1 MKITI
6 PSHPMKSP
14 MTDRDWLDK
23 VALAASV
30 YCELPNTNEAEIDK
44 FIEFLY
50 YAYGYDK
57 FLEIKKHG

>member
-1 MKITI
+1 
-6 PSHPMKSP
+6 MKSP

-57 FLEIKKHG
+57 FLEIEKR

>member
-1 MKITI
+1 MK
-6 PSHPMKSP
+6 
-14 MTDRDWLDK
+14 DRDWLDK

-30 YCELPNTNEAEIDK
+30 YCEFPNTDEAEIDK

-57 FLEIKKHG
+57 FLEIKKHEQNWIYMFSI